1 MSYNKEKYDALRGA
15 GVSAKLA
22 LALTQDTVP
31 NVGADP
37 DRRVPHPP
45 IEKLPENANQKQNSE
60 KLNEII
66 DVLNEVLE
74 FEGS

>member
-1 MSYNKEKYDALRGA
+1 MSYDKAKYDALRSA

-22 LALTQDTVP
+22 LALTQENLP
-31 NVGADP
+31 NIGADP
-37 DRRVPHPP
+37 DRKVPHPP
-45 IEKLPENANQKQNSE
+45 IEKLPANANQKQNSE
-60 KLNEII
+60 KINEII